1 MKLYQRCFNVVSTSD
16 TDAVSTFCN
25 VEKPSSDFVSLSTT
39 LKQRWSMLK
48 CWLDFL
54 RYLGPFTMFTLFLS
68 VFLMHFSSC
77 FIHLDKHLRQKDFFV
92 TSSKKTLW
100 SFCGQRMVAQVRKK
114 FVIRWEG
121 KMTVSRLF
129 FNVPYSEKN
138 KNYILLKKSS
148 GRKLSKLSNN
158 TIILSRHEQACLI
171 RLSFERY
178 FSHHHG
184 GSMSQNVA

>member
-1 MKLYQRCFNVVSTSD
+1 
-16 TDAVSTFCN
+16 
-25 VEKPSSDFVSLSTT
+25 
-39 LKQRWSMLK
+39 
-48 CWLDFL
+48 
-54 RYLGPFTMFTLFLS
+54 
-68 VFLMHFSSC
+68 
-77 FIHLDKHLRQKDFFV
+77 
-92 TSSKKTLW
+92 
-100 SFCGQRMVAQVRKK
+100 MVAQVRKK
-114 FVIRWEG
+114 FVIRWED

-178 FSHHHG
+178 FSHYHG

>member
-54 RYLGPFTMFTLFLS
+54 KYLVPFTMFTL
-68 VFLMHFSSC
+68 VFVCFFDAFFFVFYSSGQASTS
-77 FIHLDKHLRQKDFFV
+77 KGFFV
-92 TSSKKTLW
+92 TSSKKKLW

-114 FVIRWEG
+114 FVIRWED

-129 FNVPYSEKN
+129 FNVLYSEKN
-138 KNYILLKKSS
+138 KNYILLKK
-148 GRKLSKLSNN
+148 KQWKK
-158 TIILSRHEQACLI
+158 A
-171 RLSFERY
+171 
-178 FSHHHG
+178 
-184 GSMSQNVA
+184 